1 PAFLIG
7 GSGVID
13 NGALVMD
20 FGGGGV
26 GTNAVI
32 SGTGSVTLHTGSFNT
47 AAVNTYPGP
56 TTIDSGGF
64 FLVSGGGSIATSSNV
79 IDNGTFDISG
89 DAGGTSITSL
99 SGGGGVSLGGG
110 TLTLT
115 NASGAFSGVMADG
128 GLFGGTGGALT
139 IAAGTET
146 LSGTNTFTGA
156 TTIDLG
162 STLILGNGGTTG
174 SVAGAVVDNGLV
186 QFNYGGPVLAPNT
199 FSGTGAAEVVAGTV
213 VITGASAIGGNVT
226 IDPGATMQWGNLN
239 PAFLIGG
246 SGVIDNGAL
255 VMDFGG
261 GGV

>member
-1 PAFLIG
+1 
-7 GSGVID
+7 
-13 NGALVMD
+13 
-20 FGGGGV
+20 
-26 GTNAVI
+26 
-32 SGTGSVTLHTGSFNT
+32 
-47 AAVNTYPGP
+47 P

-128 GLFGGTGGALT
+128 GLFGGTGGGLT

-261 GGV
+261 GGVGTNAVISGTGSVTLHTGSFNTAAVNTYTGPTTIDA